1 MSRRQGLVAT
11 MVAMPPRERAVDR
24 GTRIAS
30 HDLVTTGVEIRTARV
45 AAGLS
50 LRDVGRACGMSYS
63 QAGRIERAVL
73 RSVTAIQLARVGA
86 VVGLDVRIRAY
97 PGPAPIRDAA
107 QVALMSRFRLHLHSS
122 LSLRLEVPIPLAGD
136 QRAWDGVVTGLVDGP
151 HPAIPIECETRLY
164 DLQAQLR
171 RVQLKSRDAD
181 MTDVLL
187 VVSGT
192 RTNRRVVRD
201 ASPILS
207 DLFPITGRRALAAL
221 RVGRHPGGS
230 AIIFV

>member
-1 MSRRQGLVAT
+1 M
-11 MVAMPPRERAVDR
+11 
-24 GTRIAS
+24 
-30 HDLVTTGVEIRTARV
+30 
-45 AAGLS
+45 
-50 LRDVGRACGMSYS
+50 
-63 QAGRIERAVL
+63 
-73 RSVTAIQLARVGA
+73 
-86 VVGLDVRIRAY
+86 
-97 PGPAPIRDAA
+97 
-107 QVALMSRFRLHLHSS
+107 
-122 LSLRLEVPIPLAGD
+122 
-136 QRAWDGVVTGLVDGP
+136 TGLVDGP

-164 DLQAQLR
+164 DLQSQLR

-201 ASPILS
+201 ARPILR

-230 AIIFV
+230 ALIFV

>member
-1 MSRRQGLVAT
+1 MSRSQGLVAI

-30 HDLVTTGVEIRTARV
+30 HDLVTTGAEIRTARV

-107 QVALMSRFRLHLHSS
+107 QVALMSRLRLYLHSS
-122 LSLRLEVPIPLAGD
+122 LSLRLEVPIPLAGTS
-136 QRAWDGVVTGLVDGP
+136 GHGTG
-151 HPAIPIECETRLY
+151 
-164 DLQAQLR
+164 
-171 RVQLKSRDAD
+171 S
-181 MTDVLL
+181 
-187 VVSGT
+187 
-192 RTNRRVVRD
+192 
-201 ASPILS
+201 
-207 DLFPITGRRALAAL
+207 
-221 RVGRHPGGS
+221 
-230 AIIFV
+230 